1 MTSHSVPSRYR
12 VAVAVGGGPS
22 WLAAASALLM
32 LLLSMGAVSLASA
45 AEQQHQRGVGS
56 FSDSFVARGGR
67 APGFGGQP
75 ELDEWNELYGDVVED
90 QAELPRPSKEEVKKM
105 LDMEAEL
112 LGPEIA
118 NSNYVHGKPIG
129 PYEARQLAKEAL
141 REVAES
147 STSLV
152 DDLRRELERI
162 TSSGAQA
169 VEEDE
174 DDEEYFFRAAE
185 ERDVHELQ
193 ENHVE
198 AEEATHVDQSSR
210 GLASSFWDRFKS
222 VQKGKGG
229 KGSGPGTTTDGLST
243 GNGAYGGAS
252 SLTALLSAE
261 APGVCEYKYLVLCV
275 CVCVCV

>member
-1 MTSHSVPSRYR
+1 MTSRSVPSRR
-12 VAVAVGGGPS
+12 VAVVGGGSS
-22 WLAAASALLM
+22 WLAAASSLLM

-45 AEQQHQRGVGS
+45 DAAEQQHQHQHGVGS
-56 FSDSFVARGGR
+56 FSGTSNYPFVARGGR
-67 APGFGGQP
+67 FPGFGGQP
-75 ELDEWNELYGDVVED
+75 ARDEWNELYGDVVED

-169 VEEDE
+169 VEEEEEE
-174 DDEEYFFRAAE
+174 DNEESYFGNTE
-185 ERDVHELQ
+185 DLDVHELQ
-193 ENHVE
+193 EDHVE

-210 GLASSFWDRFKS
+210 GLASRFWDRFKS

-229 KGSGPGTTTDGLST
+229 GGKGSSPGTTTNGLSAGT
-243 GNGAYGGAS
+243 GTSYGGAG
-252 SLTALLSAE
+252 SLTALLTAE
-261 APGVCEYKYLVLCV
+261 APGVCKYE
-275 CVCVCV
+275 